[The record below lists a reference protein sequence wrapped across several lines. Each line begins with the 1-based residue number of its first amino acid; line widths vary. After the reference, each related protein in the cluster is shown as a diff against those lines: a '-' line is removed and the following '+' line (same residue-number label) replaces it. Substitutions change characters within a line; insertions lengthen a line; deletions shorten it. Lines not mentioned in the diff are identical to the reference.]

1 MVRRNILIVLFV
13 ASQLIGVVGVS
24 AQSSVKADGLFQSAD
39 YSAAQKEYSLLLK
52 RYPTSALYLYRYAR
66 CAQELGDYQTAI
78 QYFEKAG
85 NRYDLK
91 HYNLGEI
98 YMRLGYPAEAIAA
111 YEAYLKTLKYP
122 SDREAYVREQMRKA
136 EKIQRYMR
144 RVEKVQVIDSVD
156 VTLNSLL
163 SVYPLSSEAGTLV
176 FDSLGRVVYTNQ
188 RQDRQLWA
196 SAKDSLRV
204 IVSSNKLMDTWSAPD
219 TLPAE
224 VNMAESQDYPYMLS
238 DGVTLY
244 FASNDTNGLGGYDIY
259 VTRYNTYTNTYTTP
273 ENLGFPYNSSANDYL
288 MVIDELHQVGYFATD
303 RFSKEGYVRVYSF
316 AVVPQKTYWRG
327 LSTDS
332 LVGYA
337 QLRYALVSEVSRLDE
352 PIAAVDTII
361 EKVEAEIFFVLN
373 DSVVYTSL
381 QDFRSPVSR
390 KTYQDWLVKVEQ
402 AKEDKVELDSL
413 RLQYST
419 SDGEARKKLTPLIL
433 NLENKWSQSVVQCE
447 ELLHS
452 VRKTELQSY
461 EQ

>member
-156 VTLNSLL
+156 VTLDSLL

-337 QLRYALVSEVSRLDE
+337 QLRYALASEVSGLEE
-352 PIAAVDTII
+352 PIAAVDTVI
-361 EKVEAEIFFVLN
+361 EKVESEIFFVLN

-402 AKEDKVELDSL
+402 AKEDKLELDSL

-419 SDGEARKKLTPLIL
+419 ADVEARKKLTPLIL